1 MCTLPIQLNET
12 KPLVLLIDD
21 CVVLHRLLSLRLSA
35 ESLEVMAADSGEK
48 GLTLAREFH
57 PALIL
62 LDLEMPGMDGFE
74 VLRAIKEDSDLRDVP
89 VIVVSG
95 LDGAED
101 KVMAFDLGAYDFVT
115 KPFNL
120 AELRARVRAALRM
133 YSLLQML
140 SQRAQLDGLS
150 GLWNRAYFDSQWE
163 AEVAR
168 SARHGYPLSL
178 GLIDIDHFKS
188 INDTYGHPAGDA
200 VIQVLAKLLVAE
212 IRQSDVACRYGGE
225 EFALVMPSTPPDE
238 AGKMCERIRS
248 HFETLR
254 WPRHPERSVTIS
266 IGVAGVAKG
275 TAVTAKT
282 WLEAADQKLYAA
294 KQAGRNRVVVADIGG
309 PALPRLATAG

>member
-1 MCTLPIQLNET
+1 MNTLPAQLNDS
-12 KPLVLLIDD
+12 KPLVLLVDD
-21 CVVLHRLLSLRLSA
+21 CVVLHRLLTLRLSA
-35 ESLEVMAADSGEK
+35 ESLEVIVADSGEK
-48 GLTLAREFH
+48 GLALAKEYH

-74 VLRAIKEDSDLRDVP
+74 VLRVIKEDADLRDVP

-95 LDGAED
+95 LGGAED
-101 KVMAFDLGAYDFVT
+101 KVTAFDLGAHDFVT

-140 SQRAQLDGLS
+140 SQRAQLDGLT

-178 GLIDIDHFKS
+178 GMIDIDHFKS
-188 INDTYGHPAGDA
+188 INDTYGHSAGDA
-200 VIQVLAKLLVAE
+200 VIQVLAKLLAAE

-225 EFALVMPSTPPDE
+225 EFAVIMPSTPPDE
-238 AGKMCERIRS
+238 AGKMCDRIRGHLES
-248 HFETLR
+248 LR
-254 WPRHPERSVTIS
+254 WARHPERSVTIS
-266 IGVAGVAKG
+266 IGVAGVGNGAAVPAKS
-275 TAVTAKT
+275 
-282 WLEAADQKLYAA
+282 WLEAADQRLYVA
-294 KQAGRNRVVVADIGG
+294 KQSGRNRVVVADIGG
-309 PALPRLATAG
+309 PSLPRLANAG